1 MPTASMITST
11 SWARLVQATSV
22 TSLPSCQ
29 AFLIFRSPWSVAE
42 SGAPAIHVTALKD
55 LLLRWNDGGRY
66 MYLQRVYT
74 QPTWRGWGAGPVR
87 AESETE
93 SGSASHD
100 DEATADDLTMKAGCA
115 KILI

>member
-1 MPTASMITST
+1 
-11 SWARLVQATSV
+11 
-22 TSLPSCQ
+22 
-29 AFLIFRSPWSVAE
+29 
-42 SGAPAIHVTALKD
+42 
-55 LLLRWNDGGRY
+55 

-100 DEATADDLTMKAGCA
+100 DEATADDLTMKAGRA
-115 KILI
+115 KILIS